1 MGNLSE
7 ASSDLG
13 ALSRGQSVVS
23 GGSRGPMSLYSG
35 GAGSEADINIDPQSE
50 RFDEED
56 KEAQVITSKGG
67 KEQSKQDSL
76 AIMKKYN
83 IKTAQE
89 A

>member
-13 ALSRGQSVVS
+13 ALSRGQSAIS
-23 GGSRGPMSLYSG
+23 AGSRGPMSLYSG
-35 GAGSEADINIDPQSE
+35 GAGSEADINIDPQSD